1 MKYGRGFFIWIG
13 FCLFMALGFDRPVV
27 KSYNQSVK
35 EVQVNIS
42 GQKQKIVA
50 RNKAKKLE
58 KQLAESKK
66 IDQQLGEAKKL
77 NQLAQANKNDSFVQE
92 KKTYSVALNP
102 NTSQYLVENKGNK
115 GNKSNQLASTAMT
128 GSVFVLLFYAV
139 DKLRRNYLAK

>member
-35 EVQVNIS
+35 EVQANIS
-42 GQKQKIVA
+42 GQKQKIEA

-58 KQLAESKK
+58 KQLAE
-66 IDQQLGEAKKL
+66 AKKL
-77 NQLAQANKNDSFVQE
+77 EKLAQVKKDNSFVPE
-92 KKTYSVALNP
+92 KQAYSVSLNP
-102 NTSQYLVENKGNK
+102 NTSQYVLENR

-128 GSVFVLLFYAV
+128 GGVFVLLFYAA
-139 DKLRRNYLAK
+139 DKLRRNYLIK